1 MLKTILRKRLH
12 VLVSV
17 VFLSLL
23 LTAVAAFADSPTI
36 IGKEGG
42 VVSIARGADLV
53 IPPRS
58 LKEDTPISAVMR
70 KERERVTFEFGPDGT
85 RFSKPAILYV
95 SWQFIA
101 NSGNIEDLRLY
112 GEGRKKL
119 IPKITQEGLEY
130 KIKHFSLYYYRRR

>member
-1 MLKTILRKRLH
+1 MLKTILRKRLQ

-23 LTAVAAFADSPTI
+23 LTAVAAFANPIT

-42 VVSIARGADLV
+42 VVSIASGADLV
-53 IPPRS
+53 IPPKS
-58 LKEDTPISAVMR
+58 LKEDTTISAVMR

-85 RFSKPAILYV
+85 RFSKPAVLYV

-101 NSGNIEDLRLY
+101 NSGNIEDLTLY
-112 GEGRKKL
+112 GEGGKKL
-119 IPKITQEGLEY
+119 LPKVTLGGLEY